1 MIQWLRLCGRSN
13 WPQPNELY
21 SRGKHAGS
29 RGRARRRLWK
39 SARRPGPRPRP
50 CPSRWFRSSPPTCP
64 SPTSGSARST
74 AIVNAQIQPQ
84 ANGYLIRQNYREG
97 AQVAKG
103 QVLFEIDPRPFQ
115 AALDQ
120 AKGQLAQA
128 QGQVLQAQAQL
139 GLAEINVKRDTPL
152 AQARA
157 IAQSQLDN
165 ESSRRRRPR
174 PPCKSA
180 KASVAAAE
188 AAVETAQ
195 LNLGF
200 THVRSLITGV
210 AGQATTQVG
219 NLVNTQSVLTSV
231 SQLNPI
237 KVYFS
242 ISDAEYLALIQRAR
256 GAGGDLLKS
265 ETAIPLTLTLA
276 NGEVYPQKGHIVFVD
291 RQMNAQTGAI
301 RIAAVFP
308 NPGNVLRPG
317 QFGRVRGETATAPQC
332 LAHPAGCG
340 AGAAGICS
348 RSMSPAATIRPIS
361 PRSNSAHRSAP
372 TGWSKA
378 GSHPGAQVIIDN
390 LQKLREGAPVSPHPA
405 PAHRR
410 LGHQRGREVTDVE
423 VLYSPPYRRHRYRHP
438 DGDPRHG
445 VAGQPADFAVSR
457 HRSAG
462 NSGDRHLP
470 RRGREDRLRR
480 PSRRPSSSR

>member
-1 MIQWLRLCGRSN
+1 MIQWLRLAAEATRGNRMDCVPAASVLVLAGALVTGCGKAPAAAGAPQALPVSVVQVEPSDVSVSN
-13 WPQPNELY
+13 EWVGTLDGY
-21 SRGKHAGS
+21 
-29 RGRARRRLWK
+29 
-39 SARRPGPRPRP
+39 
-50 CPSRWFRSSPPTCP
+50 
-64 SPTSGSARST
+64 
-74 AIVNAQIQPQ
+74 VNAQIQPQ
-84 ANGYLIRQNYREG
+84 ANGYLIKQNYREG

-103 QVLFEIDPRPFQ
+103 QILFEIDPRPFQ

-128 QGQVLQAQAQL
+128 EGQVLQAQAQL

-165 ESSRRRRPR
+165 DVQQKAQTEASVQ
-174 PPCKSA
+174 SA

-188 AAVETAQ
+188 AAVENAQ

-200 THVRSLITGV
+200 TQVRSLITGV

-219 NLVNTQSVLTSV
+219 NLVNTQSVLTAV

-242 ISDAEYLALIQRAR
+242 ISDSEYLALIQRAR

-276 NGEVYPQKGHIVFVD
+276 NGEVYPQKGHIEFVD

-308 NPGNVLRPG
+308 NPNNILRPG
-317 QFGRVRGETATAPQC
+317 QYGRVRGETQLRHNALLVPQVAVQE
-332 LAHPAGCG
+332 LQGLQQVYVAGKD
-340 AGAAGICS
+340 
-348 RSMSPAATIRPIS
+348 
-361 PRSNSAHRSAP
+361 
-372 TGWSKA
+372 SKA
-378 GSHPGAQVIIDN
+378 HLTTVQLGPQIGTDWLVEGGVAPGAQVIVDN

-405 PAHRR
+405 PAIVASAPNAA
-410 LGHQRGREVTDVE
+410 GR
-423 VLYSPPYRRHRYRHP
+423 
-438 DGDPRHG
+438 
-445 VAGQPADFAVSR
+445 
-457 HRSAG
+457 
-462 NSGDRHLP
+462 
-470 RRGREDRLRR
+470 
-480 PSRRPSSSR
+480 